1 MTLAG
6 LSGIVQLKSKVNV
19 LYKHEKLCRSDKGEF
34 GMNWGIKAAMG
45 VLVLYVIA
53 NELIDAM
60 ITGTGTGDTLI
71 QTVGPLLLAIAALL
85 VFIRIG
91 TGGGR

>member
-1 MTLAG
+1 
-6 LSGIVQLKSKVNV
+6 
-19 LYKHEKLCRSDKGEF
+19 
-34 GMNWGIKAAMG
+34 MNWGVKAAMG

-71 QTVGPLLLAIAALL
+71 QTVGPLLLAIASLL

-91 TGGGR
+91 TGGGK

>member
-1 MTLAG
+1 
-6 LSGIVQLKSKVNV
+6 
-19 LYKHEKLCRSDKGEF
+19 
-34 GMNWGIKAAMG
+34 MNWGIKAAMG

-53 NELIDAM
+53 NELISAM
-60 ITGTGTGDTLI
+60 ITGTGTGDVLI

-91 TGGGR
+91 TGSGS